1 MSDGVLPALFV
12 VAVIGEVPHDELVD
26 AVESEALLRRRSD
39 RHHDQR
45 VVRIR
50 RLLVT

>member
-1 MSDGVLPALFV
+1 MSDGVLPTLFV

-26 AVESEALLRRRSD
+26 AVESQAFLRRRPD

-45 VVRIR
+45 VVRIC
-50 RLLVT
+50 RLFMT